1 MISFS
6 NTLASLKSALSNLQT
21 TLSNIV
27 SSGGNFFASLSGGGK
42 SQPTSSASSRSTIP
56 SSIGTTSR
64 AITQSVKPT
73 SAAASPIPIGPPH
86 PAPGGGTTYLTQKGE
101 VEIPKEIKVS
111 NLPAS
116 FKPGSGIVSFYDF
129 SKLATDQKYRESV
142 LQTPT
147 TSNTQSTNATFFNPN
162 DILNNN
168 IPTTRTTPSFSISTP
183 TYPRSI
189 TTTLPTSPIQP
200 VQPTGGAGYSPTGY
214 SPTGYS
220 SAIPSMGYSS
230 TPSKYGITGAVTPL
244 STASQSLI
252 SLPYTLPEEEKKK
265 YTIKSGDTLSK
276 ISKELGVSIQDILKE
291 NPQITNPNLIQAGGT
306 IQLPSVAQSMPSVN
320 QPQGIPSTTSN
331 FQPNVSLPQSQ
342 VSLPQPNV
350 SLPQVISPEGVVD
363 LSAAQEGINKI
374 TELMKSPLA
383 MQTASEFN
391 SYLENTKNILLQ
403 SLQVLN
409 PLPENPIPKPETIA
423 ETPEELAKLKDTN
436 PIDYDSIMTKYG
448 VPDII
453 KQLEN
458 MQNQIQAET
467 ELGNK
472 MIEQIQND
480 PDFPRALAER
490 RIAQVQKANQTNLQA
505 LQTKYNFLV
514 DLYNIKLGLAKQE
527 ISQLESAYTRQQ
539 TEIER
544 QRDNARQ
551 MIQQLIS
558 TGAISDLSDAELQ
571 QWADSAGYTLDSLKA
586 IRKAVKSGNDL
597 KIAQAQANL
606 EKTIQSTQENLNK
619 TTKSTT
625 ITSATG
631 ANYNTRLKEEIN
643 NLYNG
648 RYGTEWARER
658 VINILQREFPNQD
671 VAGDIYNRVPDNWD
685 KLTTSKTISSGS
697 SSSNNPIDELYNNL

>member
-1 MISFS
+1 MNFSFS

-42 SQPTSSASSRSTIP
+42 SQPTSST
-56 SSIGTTSR
+56 IGTTSQKT
-64 AITQSVKPT
+64 AQTVQPPSL
-73 SAAASPIPIGPPH
+73 SAAAGPIGPPH
-86 PAPGGGTTYLTQKGE
+86 PLPGGGTSYLTNKGE
-101 VEIPKEIKVS
+101 VQIPKGVKLS
-111 NLPAS
+111 PLPAS
-116 FKPGSGIVSFYDF
+116 FMPGTDVVSYYELP
-129 SKLATDQKYRESV
+129 KLAANEKYRESV
-142 LQTPT
+142 LKTQTSPIA
-147 TSNTQSTNATFFNPN
+147 SSIPATFFNPN
-162 DILNNN
+162 QITSQN
-168 IPTTRTTPSFSISTP
+168 ISTSSTQTTPTSTPSFSTTGASQGG
-183 TYPRSI
+183 I
-189 TTTLPTSPIQP
+189 TTSPKTTSQPT
-200 VQPTGGAGYSPTGY
+200 VQPTGGTGY

-606 EKTIQSTQENLNK
+606 EKTTKSTQENLNK

-631 ANYNTRLKEEIN
+631 ANYNTRLNQEIN

>member
-1 MISFS
+1 MNFSFS
-6 NTLASLKSALSNLQT
+6 NTLASLKSALSSLQS
-21 TLSNIV
+21 TLSNL
-27 SSGGNFFASLSGGGK
+27 FASLSGGVK
-42 SQPTSSASSRSTIP
+42 SQTP
-56 SSIGTTSR
+56 SSTIGTTSQKT
-64 AITQSVKPT
+64 AQTVQPPSL
-73 SAAASPIPIGPPH
+73 SAAAGPIGPPH
-86 PAPGGGTTYLTQKGE
+86 PLPGGGTSYLTNKGE
-101 VEIPKEIKVS
+101 VQIPKGVKLS
-111 NLPAS
+111 PLPAS
-116 FKPGSGIVSFYDF
+116 FMPGTDVVSYYELP
-129 SKLATDQKYRESV
+129 KLAANEKYRESV
-142 LQTPT
+142 LKTQTSPIA
-147 TSNTQSTNATFFNPN
+147 SSIPATFFNPN
-162 DILNNN
+162 QITSQN
-168 IPTTRTTPSFSISTP
+168 ISTSSTQTTPTSTPSFSTTGASQGG
-183 TYPRSI
+183 I
-189 TTTLPTSPIQP
+189 TTSPKTTSQPT
-200 VQPTGGAGYSPTGY
+200 VQPTGEAGYSPTGY

-472 MIEQIQND
+472 MIEQIQSD